1 MQIQGVLLQTTGI
14 EQITDA
20 FKKTNLIIQ
29 TEHDTQ
35 YPQEVSIEVHNDN
48 IAKLSSCGAKA
59 GDIVTVDCNLRGRK
73 YEKEGQPAKWFNT
86 IVLWKIT
93 KVSDGVAPA
102 AVVPPSQGAA
112 APGVVNEE
120 DDLPF

>member
-1 MQIQGVLLQTTGI
+1 MQITGKLLQTTGI
-14 EQITDA
+14 EQITDT

-48 IAKLSSCGAKA
+48 IAKLTECGAKP
-59 GDIVTVDCNLRGRK
+59 GDIVSVDCNLRGRK
-73 YEKEGQPAKWFNT
+73 YSKEGQADRWFNT
-86 IVLWKIT
+86 IVLWKIA
-93 KVSDGVAPA
+93 KVSDGVA
-102 AVVPPSQGAA
+102 AA
-112 APGVVNEE
+112 APPPVDLNKKVDET

>member
-14 EQITDA
+14 EQITDT

-35 YPQEVSIEVHNDN
+35 HPQEVSIEVHNDN
-48 IAKLSSCGAKA
+48 IAKLTECGAKP
-59 GDIVTVDCNLRGRK
+59 GDIVSVDCNLRGRK
-73 YEKEGQPAKWFNT
+73 YSKEGQADRWFNT
-86 IVLWKIT
+86 LVMWKIT
-93 KVSDGVAPA
+93 KVSDGVAPTTPTA
-102 AVVPPSQGAA
+102 PP
-112 APGVVNEE
+112 VDLNKKVDET

>member
-14 EQITDA
+14 EQITDT

-48 IAKLSSCGAKA
+48 IAKLTECGAKP
-59 GDIVTVDCNLRGRK
+59 GDIVSVDCNLRGRK
-73 YEKEGQPAKWFNT
+73 YEAEGKPVRWFNT
-86 IVLWKIT
+86 IVLWKIA
-93 KVSDGVAPA
+93 KVSGA
-102 AVVPPSQGAA
+102 ATAA
-112 APGVVNEE
+112 APAVAAPLITPAEE
-120 DDLPF
+120 PDLPF